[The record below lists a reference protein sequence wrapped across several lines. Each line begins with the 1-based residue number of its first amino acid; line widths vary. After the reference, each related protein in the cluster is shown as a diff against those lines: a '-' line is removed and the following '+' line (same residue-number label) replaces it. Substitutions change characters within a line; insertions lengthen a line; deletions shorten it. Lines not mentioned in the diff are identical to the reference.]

1 MQRLI
6 AQLDPVGTAFNRLV
20 EQQKQ
25 LNEAKAKG
33 MLSPEMYEE
42 LSGKLRAMRS
52 ELEVTQSQL
61 SKTGMSAKQ
70 TAFAMRMLP
79 AQMTDMQETRIA
91 SLPVTAIPAG
101 MKIPCVTA
109 GSA

>member
-1 MQRLI
+1 
-6 AQLDPVGTAFNRLV
+6 
-20 EQQKQ
+20 
-25 LNEAKAKG
+25 

-79 AQMTDMQETRIA
+79 AQMTDIVVGLSTGQSPFMVLMQQGGHSAMQETRIA